1 MDLGLLQMGANTIT
15 PLQKN
20 WLQKCILEPIVA
32 VAKSHQSRLNRLTRL
47 LGEEGGR
54 GGGGGQ
60 TTRGASRNF
69 ILFRKL
75 NRFTPPPS
83 LPRIKNKKHSERN
96 KETVLPVTAN
106 HHCAPPSAA

>member
-1 MDLGLLQMGANTIT
+1 MDLGLQQMAANTIT

-54 GGGGGQ
+54 GGGGGEDHQ
-60 TTRGASRNF
+60 RCESQF
-69 ILFRKL
+69 HF
-75 NRFTPPPS
+75 
-83 LPRIKNKKHSERN
+83 
-96 KETVLPVTAN
+96 V
-106 HHCAPPSAA
+106 